1 MFTKRRA
8 FTLVEL
14 LVVIAIIGVLVALL
28 LPAVQAAR
36 EAARRSQC
44 QNNLKQIGLAMH
56 NYEDTFK
63 TLPGGVGRW
72 GCCWGTWQV
81 RVFPFM
87 EQKNLSDLYR
97 NSDGND
103 ATGIRYGQS
112 PNNTNVTQKRIKTLT
127 CPSDRPNAPTGSITN
142 HNYGVN
148 YGNTSFFHATLNG
161 IPYHGSPFRA
171 YPGSTSDDGPVD
183 AASVPGFT
191 RIYGI
196 PVRLAEI
203 TDGTSNTLMVAE
215 VRQGQGAD
223 IRGFTWWGGAS
234 GFVTYLPP
242 NTSQADIMT
251 GAGSLCQSNLL
262 TNPPCT
268 SGPATATSPRMMA
281 ARSRH
286 PNGLQAVY
294 CDGHIGFIPNS
305 INYNTWQ
312 AIGSAHGGDSV
323 GELP

>member
-1 MFTKRRA
+1 MFKRQA

-36 EAARRSQC
+36 ESARRAQC
-44 QNNLKQIGLAMH
+44 QNNLKQIGLAML

-81 RVFPFM
+81 RILPFI
-87 EQKNLSDLYR
+87 EQRAMADLYR

-103 ATGIRYGQS
+103 ATGPRYGAA
-112 PNNTNVTQKRIKTLT
+112 PNNTNVTTKRIKALT
-127 CPSDRPNAPTGSITN
+127 CPSDRPNAPTGNITN
-142 HNYGVN
+142 HNYAVN
-148 YGNTSFFHATLNG
+148 FGNTSFFQATLNG
-161 IPYHGSPFRA
+161 ILFQGAPFRA
-171 YPGSTSDDGPVD
+171 YTGSTSDDGPPD
-183 AASVPGFT
+183 AASVASFNKV
-191 RIYGI
+191 YGT

-215 VRQGQGAD
+215 VRQGQGGD
-223 IRGFTWWGGAS
+223 LRGFTWWGGAT

-242 NTSQADIMT
+242 NTSQPDILT

-262 TNPPCT
+262 GNPPCT
-268 SGPATATSPRMMA
+268 SAPATATSPRMMA

-286 PNGLQAVY
+286 PNGLLVVF
-294 CDGHIGFIPNS
+294 CDGHVGFIANT

-312 AIGSAHGGDSV
+312 AVGSSAGGESLGSV
-323 GELP
+323 E